1 MQWPPIESIN
11 EAFPLPQ
18 GYRFRYVLN
27 DDIDALIQHLPDWHP
42 NVRAGSASVFLDKS
56 YYLDRVAI
64 NAAPDKDCLLLLIA
78 DSNGSVIGFVQG
90 DRDRNN
96 RSFYAGLAVI
106 APAHRGTRIYKIIPR
121 SAEWFTRAMNLEFVY
136 VMATLHHPIVQKMY
150 ESEGFTL
157 IGFMPG
163 YDREEIAPGV
173 IKRVFEAVY
182 AKVLIPEDQLLW
194 PNLDNLTPRAR
205 ELFAATFKSQS
216 MTAPGR

>member
-1 MQWPPIESIN
+1 MHWPEIDSIN

-18 GYRFRYVLN
+18 GYRFRYLIGG
-27 DDIDALIQHLPDWHP
+27 DIDALIQNLPDWHT
-42 NVRAGSASVFLDKS
+42 NVRAGSSSVLLDRA
-56 YYLDRVAI
+56 YYLNRVAI
-64 NAAPDKDCLLLLIA
+64 NADPDKDCMLLLIA

-90 DRDRNN
+90 ERDSSN
-96 RSFYAGLAVI
+96 RSFYGGLAVI
-106 APAHRGTRIYKIIPR
+106 APAHRGSGIYKIIPR
-121 SAEWFTRAMNLEFVY
+121 LAEWITRAMKLEFFY

-157 IGFMPG
+157 IGFTPG

-173 IKRVFEAVY
+173 IKRVFEAIY
-182 AKVLIPEDQLLW
+182 AKVLIPDDQLLW

-216 MTAPGR
+216 ITTPGR